1 MNQTDKIKTGIRL
14 FASMALAFFLLAACS
29 QTTQDTVYK
38 VGKEGLSLKFLPN
51 SPPQKVYDNDEFSA
65 YLFVENKGAFDVIKT
80 QDESGNPLS
89 NSYAVIAL
97 TYDPY
102 YLLLSSENT
111 GARQDIDQAQ
121 RRIYLRGKSLYHP
134 RGEGESFEFGFHAN
148 KLEGQREH
156 PQTTLLFTLC
166 YPYETTLSK
175 EVCIDKDFYNMD
187 ERRKVCTI
195 KDLSFPQGQGAPL
208 VISRVEPRALKIG
221 QDTLVEFNIVVEN
234 AAGGNVITYDKN
246 KEIAGQCLSAKPGKD
261 EWDQVNIEAYLLG
274 QKLDCK
280 SGKVKLL
287 ENKGEIRCRTSQA
300 ISGEARNF
308 LSVLQ
313 VRLDYLY
320 QSSISKN
327 VQIVRSEQ

>member
-1 MNQTDKIKTGIRL
+1 MNPNDTKQRGVMIC
-14 FASMALAFFLLAACS
+14 ASMLLTFFLLTACT
-29 QTTQDTVYK
+29 QTPQYTVYK

-51 SPPQKVYDNDEFSA
+51 SPPQKVYDNDEFST
-65 YLFVENKGAFDVIKT
+65 YLFVENKGAFDVVKS
-80 QDESGNPLS
+80 QDESGNALS

-102 YLLLSSENT
+102 YLLLSSEDT
-111 GARQDIDQAQ
+111 GARQDVDQAQ
-121 RRIYLRGKSLYHP
+121 RRIYLRGKSVYHP

-148 KLEGQREH
+148 KLEGQREQ
-156 PQTTLLFTLC
+156 PQTTILFTLC
-166 YPYETTLSK
+166 YPYETRLSK
-175 EVCIDKDFYNMD
+175 EVCIDKDFYNLD
-187 ERRKVCTI
+187 ERKKVCTI
-195 KDLSFPQGQGAPL
+195 KDLSFSQGQGAPI
-208 VISRVEPRALKIG
+208 VISKIEPRALRIS

-246 KEIAGQCLSAKPGKD
+246 KEIADQCISAKPDND
-261 EWDQVNIEAYLLG
+261 EWNQVNIEAYLLG

-280 SGKVKLL
+280 SGTIKLL

-300 ISGEARNF
+300 VSGEARNF

-313 VRLDYLY
+313 VKLDYLY

-327 VQIVRSEQ
+327 IQIVRSEQ